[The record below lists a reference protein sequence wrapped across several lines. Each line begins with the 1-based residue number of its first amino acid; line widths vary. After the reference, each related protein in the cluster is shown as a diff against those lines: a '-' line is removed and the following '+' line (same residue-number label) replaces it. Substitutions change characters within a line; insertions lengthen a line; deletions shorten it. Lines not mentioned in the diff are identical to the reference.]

1 MRSTFNLK
9 DSKKDRPTSIRMIA
23 YFKEEDKKFVYSTG
37 EVIHPDDWNFELRQ
51 PKDLT
56 GRTKKANEMRSIKR
70 QIERY
75 ADFLDE
81 LHHRHQALKET
92 LTIDI
97 TRAEF
102 DRKFKRAKAKAS
114 KFFDIYDQFIT
125 DKINDR
131 SGSGNSE
138 STIKRYQYNKKL
150 LEEFEHYRNK
160 KISFN
165 SISKP
170 FYNEFLDFCIKIKRH
185 SVNTLSRNMGLLKTF
200 LNWALSNNYTYKDD
214 FKEFPNI
221 KKEVTQEIALTL
233 DQVIQAYEFDL
244 SNNKRLERVRDLFV
258 FGCATGMRY
267 SNYSKVKQS
276 DVYNDHINIRDKK
289 NSNKLLNIP
298 LNDFSKAILKKYDYD
313 LPVIANQKFND
324 YIKEVFKALGYDQLV
339 KKTTKIGN
347 EIIESETPLFQRI
360 SSHTARRSFITIMKN
375 KKIPDKV
382 IMSYTGH
389 KSLEIFNKY
398 YKPNE
403 EDKVDFMNS
412 VWKL

>member
-9 DSKKDRPTSIRMIA
+9 DTKKDRPTSIRMIA

-51 PKDLT
+51 PKGLT

-81 LHHRHQALKET
+81 LYHRHQALKES
-92 LTIDI
+92 LTIDV

-131 SGSGNSE
+131 SGQGNSK

-150 LEEFEHYRNK
+150 LEEFQDYRKK
-160 KISFN
+160 KINFN
-165 SISKP
+165 AISKP
-170 FYNEFLDFCIKIKRH
+170 FYNEFIDFCIKTKRH

-200 LNWALSNNYTYKDD
+200 LNWAYNNNYTYKDD

-244 SNNKRLERVRDLFV
+244 SKNKRLERVRDLFV

-267 SNYSKVKQS
+267 SNYSKVTRS

-289 NSNKLLNIP
+289 NSDKLLSIP
-298 LNDFSKAILKKYDYD
+298 LNDFSKAILEKYDYA

-324 YIKEVFKALGYDQLV
+324 YIKEVFQALGYDQVV

-347 EIIESETPLFQRI
+347 EIIETETPLYQRI

-398 YKPNE
+398 YKPND
-403 EDKVDFMNS
+403 EDKIGFMKS
-412 VWKL
+412 VWSI